1 MKTSVSLL
9 IEGATMI
16 KQCAPPPRHHTAN
29 EQPWFVLNSS
39 RYSVMPSEHPA
50 ISHFYAFD
58 VAQSAN
64 LLAVPDG
71 CVDIVFDCDATRP
84 TARICGTP
92 LAAQAVELHQN
103 HHYFGVRF
111 SPGVIPGFINVL
123 AEELTERELDLLE
136 VSGFAQRIFEN
147 IVQAPLLGDQM
158 RLFND
163 YLAPRLMG
171 RTSALTAMVIQQA
184 LRHRGDI
191 RIQQLEELSGYTSRT
206 LHRQFSQDTGMSP
219 KTFCRIIR
227 CQAALD
233 TLNTQH
239 DVSFSELALDL
250 GFSDQ
255 SHFLRDFKKLVST
268 TPCDYQRQMTQ
279 NAYTD
284 RINYA

>member
-1 MKTSVSLL
+1 MLNLCS
-9 IEGATMI
+9 
-16 KQCAPPPRHHTAN
+16 PPLRQHIAY

-58 VAQSAN
+58 VDLSAD

-84 TARICGTP
+84 TVRICGTP
-92 LAAQAVELHQN
+92 LEAQRVELLQG

-111 SPGVIPGFINVL
+111 APGVIPGFINVM
-123 AEELTERELDLLE
+123 AEDLTEQEWDLLQ
-136 VSGFAQRIFEN
+136 VSAFAQRIFEN
-147 IVQAPLLGDQM
+147 IVNAPLLQDQIK
-158 RLFND
+158 LFND

-171 RTSALTAMVIQQA
+171 RTSKLTAMVIQQA
-184 LRHRGDI
+184 LTHRGDL
-191 RIQQLEELSGYTSRT
+191 RIQQLEDLSGYTSRT
-206 LHRQFSQDTGMSP
+206 IHRQFSQDTGVSP

-227 CQAALD
+227 CQAALES
-233 TLNTQH
+233 LNTRH

-268 TPCDYQRQMTQ
+268 TPCDYQRKMLR
-279 NAYTD
+279 NAYNE
-284 RINYA
+284 RISFA

>member
-1 MKTSVSLL
+1 MAKL
-9 IEGATMI
+9 
-16 KQCAPPPRHHTAN
+16 CAPTPRHHTAY

-58 VAQSAN
+58 VALSSDI
-64 LLAVPDG
+64 LAVPDG

-92 LAAQAVELHQN
+92 LAAQAVVLHQG

-111 SPGVIPGFINVL
+111 SPGIIPGFINVL
-123 AEELTERELDLLE
+123 AEELTEQELDLLE
-136 VSGFAQRIFEN
+136 VSGFAQRIFER
-147 IVQAPLLGDQM
+147 IVQTPLLAEQM

-163 YLAPRLMG
+163 HLAPRLMG
-171 RTSALTAMVIQQA
+171 KTSQLTSMVIQQA

-191 RIQQLEELSGYTSRT
+191 RIQHLEDLSGYTSRT
-206 LHRQFSQDTGMSP
+206 LHRQFSQDTGLSP

-227 CQAALD
+227 CQAALE
-233 TLNTQH
+233 TLNTHQ

-268 TPCDYQRQMTQ
+268 TPYDYQRKIVQ
-279 NAYTD
+279 NAYAD
-284 RINYA
+284 RISFA

>member
-1 MKTSVSLL
+1 
-9 IEGATMI
+9 MI

-84 TARICGTP
+84 SARICGTP

-206 LHRQFSQDTGMSP
+206 LHRQFSQDTGISP

-268 TPCDYQRQMTQ
+268 TPCDYQRKMVQ
-279 NAYTD
+279 NAYSD

>member
-1 MKTSVSLL
+1 
-9 IEGATMI
+9 MI

-171 RTSALTAMVIQQA
+171 RTSALTAMVIQHA

-268 TPCDYQRQMTQ
+268 TPCDYQRKMTQ

>member
-1 MKTSVSLL
+1 
-9 IEGATMI
+9 MI
-16 KQCAPPPRHHTAN
+16 KHGTLPARHHTVN

-71 CVDIVFDCDATRP
+71 CVDIVFDCDANRP
-84 TARICGTP
+84 SARICGTP
-92 LAAQAVELHQN
+92 LTAQAVELHQH

-111 SPGVIPGFINVL
+111 SPGVIPGFINVV
-123 AEELTERELDLLE
+123 AEALTECELDLLE

-147 IVQAPLLGDQM
+147 IVQAPRLEEQM

-171 RTSALTAMVIQQA
+171 KTSPVTAMVIRQA
-184 LRHRGDI
+184 LQHRGDI
-191 RIQQLEELSGYTSRT
+191 RIGQLEALSGYTSRT

-239 DVSFSELALDL
+239 DVSFTDLALDL

-268 TPCDYQRQMTQ
+268 TPFDYQRQIALS
-279 NAYTD
+279 AYTD
-284 RINYA
+284 RISYA

>member
-1 MKTSVSLL
+1 
-9 IEGATMI
+9 MI

>member
-1 MKTSVSLL
+1 
-9 IEGATMI
+9 MI

-184 LRHRGDI
+184 MRHRGDI

-268 TPCDYQRQMTQ
+268 TPCDYQRKMTQ

>member
-1 MKTSVSLL
+1 
-9 IEGATMI
+9 MI

-206 LHRQFSQDTGMSP
+206 LHRQFSQDTGISP

>member
-1 MKTSVSLL
+1 
-9 IEGATMI
+9 MI
-16 KQCAPPPRHHTAN
+16 NPCVTPLRPHKAS

-39 RYSVMPSEHPA
+39 RYSVMPSAHPA

-58 VAQSAN
+58 VAQSTN
-64 LLAVPDG
+64 MLAVPDG
-71 CVDIVFDCDATRP
+71 CVDIVFDCDPTRP
-84 TARICGTP
+84 SVKICGTP
-92 LAAQAVELHQN
+92 LSAQAVELHQN

-123 AEELTERELDLLE
+123 AEELTESEFDLLE
-136 VSGFAQRIFEN
+136 VSGFAQRIFES
-147 IVQAPLLGDQM
+147 IVGAPLLSEQI

-163 YLAPRLMG
+163 YLSPRLMG
-171 RTSALTAMVIQQA
+171 NTSSLTAMVIQQA

-191 RIQQLEELSGYTSRT
+191 RIAQLESMSGYTSRT
-206 LHRQFSQDTGMSP
+206 LHRQFSQDTGVSP

-233 TLNTQH
+233 TLNTQS
-239 DVSFSELALDL
+239 DVSFSALASDL

-268 TPCDYQRQMTQ
+268 TPCDYQRKMAQ
-279 NAYTD
+279 NAYVD
-284 RINYA
+284 RISYA

>member
-1 MKTSVSLL
+1 MTQL
-9 IEGATMI
+9 
-16 KQCAPPPRHHTAN
+16 CAPTPRHHTVY

-39 RYSVMPSEHPA
+39 RYSVIPSEHPA

-58 VAQSAN
+58 VALSCDV
-64 LLAVPDG
+64 LAVPDG

-92 LAAQAVELHQN
+92 LTAQAVELHQG

-123 AEELTERELDLLE
+123 AEELTEQELDLLE
-136 VSGFAQRIFEN
+136 ASRFARRIFDR
-147 IVQAPLLGDQM
+147 IVQTSSLTEQM

-163 YLAPRLMG
+163 HLAPRLMG
-171 RTSALTAMVIQQA
+171 KTSPLTSMIIQQA
-184 LRHRGDI
+184 LRHRGDLRI
-191 RIQQLEELSGYTSRT
+191 RQLEDLSGYTSRT
-206 LHRQFSQDTGMSP
+206 LHRQFSQDTGVSP

-227 CQAALD
+227 CQAALE
-233 TLNTQH
+233 TLNTRQ
-239 DVSFSELALDL
+239 DVSFSDLALDL

-268 TPCDYQRQMTQ
+268 TPFDYQRRITQ
-279 NAYTD
+279 SAYTN
-284 RINYA
+284 RISFA

>member
-1 MKTSVSLL
+1 
-9 IEGATMI
+9 MI

-184 LRHRGDI
+184 MRYRGDI
-191 RIQQLEELSGYTSRT
+191 RIQQLEKLSGYTSRT

-268 TPCDYQRQMTQ
+268 TPCDYQRKMTQ

>member
-1 MKTSVSLL
+1 
-9 IEGATMI
+9 MI

-123 AEELTERELDLLE
+123 AEELTESELDLLE

-171 RTSALTAMVIQQA
+171 KTSTLTAMVIQQA

-191 RIQQLEELSGYTSRT
+191 RIQQLEDLSGYTSRT

-268 TPCDYQRQMTQ
+268 TPCDYQRKMAQ

>member
-1 MKTSVSLL
+1 
-9 IEGATMI
+9 MI

-123 AEELTERELDLLE
+123 AEELTESELDLLE
-136 VSGFAQRIFEN
+136 VSGFAQRIFES
-147 IVQAPLLGDQM
+147 IVQAPLLSDQM

-268 TPCDYQRQMTQ
+268 TPCDYQRKMAQ

>member
-1 MKTSVSLL
+1 
-9 IEGATMI
+9 MI

-206 LHRQFSQDTGMSP
+206 LHRQFSQDTGISP

-268 TPCDYQRQMTQ
+268 TPCDYQRKMVQ
-279 NAYTD
+279 NAYSD

>member
-1 MKTSVSLL
+1 
-9 IEGATMI
+9 
-16 KQCAPPPRHHTAN
+16 
-29 EQPWFVLNSS
+29 
-39 RYSVMPSEHPA
+39 
-50 ISHFYAFD
+50 
-58 VAQSAN
+58 
-64 LLAVPDG
+64 
-71 CVDIVFDCDATRP
+71 
-84 TARICGTP
+84 
-92 LAAQAVELHQN
+92 
-103 HHYFGVRF
+103 
-111 SPGVIPGFINVL
+111 
-123 AEELTERELDLLE
+123 
-136 VSGFAQRIFEN
+136 
-147 IVQAPLLGDQM
+147 M

-171 RTSALTAMVIQQA
+171 KTSTLTTMVIQQA

-191 RIQQLEELSGYTSRT
+191 RIQQLEDLSGYTSRT

-268 TPCDYQRQMTQ
+268 TPCDYQRKMVQ
-279 NAYTD
+279 NAYSD

>member
-1 MKTSVSLL
+1 
-9 IEGATMI
+9 MI

-268 TPCDYQRQMTQ
+268 TPCDYQRKMTQ

>member
-1 MKTSVSLL
+1 
-9 IEGATMI
+9 MI

-268 TPCDYQRQMTQ
+268 TPCDYQRKMVQ
-279 NAYTD
+279 NAYSD

>member
-1 MKTSVSLL
+1 
-9 IEGATMI
+9 MI
-16 KQCAPPPRHHTAN
+16 KQCMPTQRHQTAN

-39 RYSVMPSEHPA
+39 RYSVMPSAHPD

-58 VAQSAN
+58 VAQSSN

-84 TARICGTP
+84 SARICGTP
-92 LAAQAVELHQN
+92 LTAQAVELHQH

-136 VSGFAQRIFEN
+136 VSSFAQRIFES
-147 IVQAPLLGDQM
+147 IVQSPLLGDQI

-163 YLAPRLMG
+163 YLAPRLMSK
-171 RTSALTAMVIQQA
+171 TSRLTAMIIQQA
-184 LRHRGDI
+184 LSNRGDI
-191 RIQQLEELSGYTSRT
+191 RVQQLENLSGYTTRT
-206 LHRQFSQDTGMSP
+206 VHRQFSHDTGMSP
-219 KTFCRIIR
+219 KTFFRIIR

-233 TLNTQH
+233 TLNTQR

-268 TPCDYQRQMTQ
+268 SPGDYQRKVVQS
-279 NAYTD
+279 AYSD
-284 RINYA
+284 RISYA

>member
-1 MKTSVSLL
+1 
-9 IEGATMI
+9 MI
-16 KQCAPPPRHHTAN
+16 KPSVPTPRHHTAN

-39 RYSVMPSEHPA
+39 RYSVMPCAHPA

-71 CVDIVFDCDATRP
+71 CVDILFDCDATRP

-92 LAAQAVELHQN
+92 LVAQAVELHQH

-111 SPGVIPGFINVL
+111 SPGVIPGFVNVL

-136 VSGFAQRIFEN
+136 VSEFAQRIFES

-163 YLAPRLMG
+163 YLTPRLMG
-171 RTSALTAMVIQQA
+171 KTSKLTAMIIQQA
-184 LRHRGDI
+184 LHHRGDI
-191 RIQQLEELSGYTSRT
+191 RIRQLEYLSGYTSRT
-206 LHRQFSQDTGMSP
+206 LHRQFNQDTGMSP
-219 KTFCRIIR
+219 KAFCRIIR

-239 DVSFSELALDL
+239 DVSFSQLALDL

-268 TPCDYQRQMTQ
+268 TPCDYQRTMTQ
-279 NAYTD
+279 NAYID
-284 RINYA
+284 RISYA

>member
-1 MKTSVSLL
+1 
-9 IEGATMI
+9 
-16 KQCAPPPRHHTAN
+16 
-29 EQPWFVLNSS
+29 
-39 RYSVMPSEHPA
+39 MPSEHPA

-268 TPCDYQRQMTQ
+268 TPCDYQRKMVQ
-279 NAYTD
+279 NAYSD

>member
-1 MKTSVSLL
+1 
-9 IEGATMI
+9 MI
-16 KQCAPPPRHHTAN
+16 KQNMPTRRQHTAN

-39 RYSVMPSEHPA
+39 RYSVMPSTHPA

-84 TARICGTP
+84 SARICGTP
-92 LAAQAVELHQN
+92 LTAQAVELHQH

-111 SPGVIPGFINVL
+111 SPGVVPGFINVL

-136 VSGFAQRIFEN
+136 VSGFAQRLFES
-147 IVQAPLLGDQM
+147 IVQAPLLGDQI

-163 YLAPRLMG
+163 YVAPRLMG
-171 RTSALTAMVIQQA
+171 KTSRLTSMIIQQA
-184 LRHRGDI
+184 LHHRGDV

-219 KTFCRIIR
+219 KTFFRIIR

-233 TLNTQH
+233 TLNTQY
-239 DVSFSELALDL
+239 DVSFSQLALDL

-268 TPCDYQRQMTQ
+268 TPCDYQRKILQ

-284 RINYA
+284 RISYA

>member
-1 MKTSVSLL
+1 MVNL
-9 IEGATMI
+9 
-16 KQCAPPPRHHTAN
+16 CAPRPRHPTAY

-58 VAQSAN
+58 VAQSTN
-64 LLAVPDG
+64 VLAVPDG

-84 TARICGTP
+84 TVRICGTP
-92 LAAQAVELHQN
+92 LEAQRVELHQH

-123 AEELTERELDLLE
+123 AADLTEQELDLLK
-136 VSGFAQRIFEN
+136 VSGFAQRMFEN
-147 IVQAPLLGDQM
+147 IVQTPRLEEQM

-171 RTSALTAMVIQQA
+171 RTSKLTAMVIQQA
-184 LRHRGDI
+184 LVHRGDL
-191 RIQQLEELSGYTSRT
+191 RIQQLEDLSGYTSRT
-206 LHRQFSQDTGMSP
+206 IHRQFSQDTGMSP
-219 KTFCRIIR
+219 KIFCRIIR
-227 CQAALD
+227 CQAALE

-268 TPCDYQRQMTQ
+268 TPCDYQRKIVQ
-279 NAYTD
+279 NAYSD
-284 RINYA
+284 RISFA

>member
-1 MKTSVSLL
+1 
-9 IEGATMI
+9 MI
-16 KQCAPPPRHHTAN
+16 KQCAPHPRHHTAN

-58 VAQSAN
+58 VAQSTD

-71 CVDIVFDCDATRP
+71 CVDIFFDCDAARP
-84 TARICGTP
+84 SARICGTP
-92 LAAQAVELHQN
+92 LTAQAVQLHQH

-136 VSGFAQRIFEN
+136 VSGFAPHIFES
-147 IVQAPLLGDQM
+147 IVQAPLQGDQM

-163 YLAPRLMG
+163 YLAPQLMSK
-171 RTSALTAMVIQQA
+171 TSRLTAMIIQQT
-184 LRHRGDI
+184 LQHRGDI
-191 RIQQLEELSGYTSRT
+191 RLQQLEDLSGYTSRT

-219 KTFCRIIR
+219 KTFFRIIR

-233 TLNTQH
+233 TLNTQQ
-239 DVSFSELALDL
+239 DVSFSQLALDL

-268 TPCDYQRQMTQ
+268 TPCDYQRKMLQ

-284 RINYA
+284 RISYA

>member
-1 MKTSVSLL
+1 MIRQSVP
-9 IEGATMI
+9 T
-16 KQCAPPPRHHTAN
+16 PRHHTAN

-39 RYSVMPSEHPA
+39 RYSVMPSRHPA

-58 VAQSAN
+58 VAQSTN
-64 LLAVPDG
+64 MLAVPDG
-71 CVDIVFDCDATRP
+71 CVDIFFDCDATRP
-84 TARICGTP
+84 SARISGTP
-92 LAAQAVELHQN
+92 LAAQAVELQQN

-171 RTSALTAMVIQQA
+171 RASRLTAMVIQQA
-184 LRHRGDI
+184 LHHRGDI

-206 LHRQFSQDTGMSP
+206 LQRQFSQDTGMSP

-233 TLNTQH
+233 TLNTQR
-239 DVSFSELALDL
+239 DVSFSQMALDL

-268 TPCDYQRQMTQ
+268 TPCDYQRKMMQ
-279 NAYTD
+279 NAYND
-284 RINYA
+284 RISYA

>member
-1 MKTSVSLL
+1 
-9 IEGATMI
+9 MI
-16 KQCAPPPRHHTAN
+16 KQCAPPPRPHTAN

-39 RYSVMPSEHPA
+39 RYSVMPSKHPA

-147 IVQAPLLGDQM
+147 IVQAPLLGEQM

-171 RTSALTAMVIQQA
+171 KTSRLTRMIIQQA
-184 LRHRGDI
+184 LHHRGDI
-191 RIQQLEELSGYTSRT
+191 RIQQLEDLSGYTSRT

-219 KTFCRIIR
+219 KTFFRIIR

-233 TLNTQH
+233 TLNTQQ
-239 DVSFSELALDL
+239 DVSFSQLALDL

-268 TPCDYQRQMTQ
+268 TPCDYQRKMLQ

-284 RINYA
+284 RISYA